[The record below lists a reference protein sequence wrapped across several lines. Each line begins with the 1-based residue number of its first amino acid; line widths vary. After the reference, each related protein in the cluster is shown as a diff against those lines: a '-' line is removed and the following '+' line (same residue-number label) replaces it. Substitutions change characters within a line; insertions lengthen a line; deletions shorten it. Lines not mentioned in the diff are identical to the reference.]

1 MSRREI
7 RRMLLEP
14 KRRLTDRG
22 WVAPA
27 LMAAVLL
34 GGVGI
39 GIAVGVGILASQPE
53 TKARKTWEQAEM
65 AVDRPPRRE
74 DGPVAVG
81 GPEAL
86 DPAAPDAPAAG
97 LEAPPP
103 PKSLLRPIVPLPLPR
118 PGGAADDGP
127 GGAADD
133 GPTGPAPEPPQV
145 AAVPLILPQPP
156 VRPTQMDS
164 PAWLRHAVSA
174 PRTTGQPMIAVVI
187 DDLGVDRRRS
197 EKVVGLRAPL
207 TLAWMTYAD
216 NLPQITAQARHRG
229 HELMLHVPMQPQA
242 ESYDPGPDVL
252 EITLHPD
259 EIRRRLVWGLNR
271 FDGFVGINNH
281 MGSRFTADRIGMR
294 VVMEE
299 LNRRG
304 LMFLDS
310 VTTDKS
316 VAPELAK
323 RFGVPFAARHIFLDN
338 EQSVASVRAQLAKA
352 EAHARKH
359 GSAIAIGHP
368 HDATI
373 EALASWLPGLDGK
386 GIVLVPV
393 TAILKAN
400 GQ

>member
-1 MSRREI
+1 VSRREI

-27 LMAAVLL
+27 LMVAVLL

-39 GIAVGVGILASQPE
+39 GIAVGIGILASQPE
-53 TKARKTWEQAEM
+53 TKARNAWEQAEM
-65 AVDRPPRRE
+65 AVDRPARRE
-74 DGPVAVG
+74 DGPA
-81 GPEAL
+81 AL
-86 DPAAPDAPAAG
+86 DEVSPPASAG
-97 LEAPPP
+97 LEVPPPPP
-103 PKSLLRPIVPLPLPR
+103 PKSPFHPVVPVPLPR
-118 PGGAADDGP
+118 PGGAADDGFDP
-127 GGAADD
+127 AEAA
-133 GPTGPAPEPPQV
+133 PPEPPQV

-156 VRPTQMDS
+156 VRPIQLDS
-164 PAWLRHAVSA
+164 PAWLRHAVAA
-174 PRTTGQPMIAVVI
+174 PRTTGQPVIAVVI

-197 EKVVGLRAPL
+197 EKVVTLRPPL

-252 EITLHPD
+252 ETSLHPE

-281 MGSRFTADRIGMR
+281 MGSRFTADRTGMR

-299 LNRRG
+299 LSKRG
-304 LMFLDS
+304 LLFLDS

-316 VAPELAK
+316 VGPEMAK
-323 RFGVPFAARHIFLDN
+323 RFGVPFAVRHVFLDN
-338 EQSVASVRAQLAKA
+338 DQNVAAVRAQLAKA

-368 HDATI
+368 YDVTI
-373 EALASWLPGLDGK
+373 EALAGWLPSLDGK

-400 GQ
+400 GQN